1 MSSGKE
7 VNRYAFDTIK
17 RLQGMGVDRDFISD
31 ISGYSLTT
39 ANRICGAEDWTDWCT
54 KKDAYAKKA
63 RQERKREEANDK
75 VVDTVLRCIREDILS
90 RSEVDDEPKA
100 EITFRGD
107 IIDLSRLSGIAAIL
121 GIEEV
126 KKL

>member
-1 MSSGKE
+1 MSRGKAITE
-7 VNRYAFDTIK
+7 DKFNIIRELVDEGISRRVIADVLGFSEQTI
-17 RLQGMGVDRDFISD
+17 
-31 ISGYSLTT
+31 Y
-39 ANRICGAEDWTDWCT
+39 RICETEDWAAWRA
-54 KKDAYAKKA
+54 KKDAYAEKVRLNRKGAETIEKA
-63 RQERKREEANDK
+63 LGYVKMYAPRAFFEE
-75 VVDTVLRCIREDILS
+75 S
-90 RSEVDDEPKA
+90 DDEPKA